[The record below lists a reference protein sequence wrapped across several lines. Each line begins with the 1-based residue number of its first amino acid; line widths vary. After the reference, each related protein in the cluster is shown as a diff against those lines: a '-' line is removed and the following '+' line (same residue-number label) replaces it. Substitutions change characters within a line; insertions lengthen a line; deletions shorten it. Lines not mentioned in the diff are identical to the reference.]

1 MQQRKTY
8 TWLWLATVPCV
19 IFKSFSLKAE
29 CLNSGVWKV
38 SSGSELPIFPTPSL
52 YIYSGG
58 TLFQSN
64 FYDFCCWFCIGVSVM
79 ASCPQGK
86 NLWLFWFCW
95 NFKFLLILGLWTM
108 HLKPAMFLKLESFL
122 PRFVFNNKCLEFAY
136 FKVEV
141 VSYIMY
147 FLSRNGSLI
156 KNTGIKKG
164 VSLPGKFLRLIF
176 LLSSKKITLI
186 NYQCYSYF

>member
-1 MQQRKTY
+1 
-8 TWLWLATVPCV
+8 
-19 IFKSFSLKAE
+19 
-29 CLNSGVWKV
+29 
-38 SSGSELPIFPTPSL
+38 
-52 YIYSGG
+52 
-58 TLFQSN
+58 
-64 FYDFCCWFCIGVSVM
+64 
-79 ASCPQGK
+79 
-86 NLWLFWFCW
+86 
-95 NFKFLLILGLWTM
+95 M
-108 HLKPAMFLKLESFL
+108 HLKPAMFLKLGSFL

-147 FLSRNGSLI
+147 FLSINGSLI

-164 VSLPGKFLRLIF
+164 VSVPGKFLRLIF